1 MTTSRKQRV
10 KEIAYYQFKEF
21 IVVFLYLWVILALF
35 ALHKANILAQE
46 HIEFTAFGFA
56 FINALAL
63 GKVMLVAKELNL
75 ADGFKERPLIYAT
88 LLKSFAFALLLVFF
102 KIVEEFAVDMY
113 HGRSFQEGLSAV
125 GGQSTRVVLSTGL
138 IVFVMLIP
146 FFGFTELSRHFGEGR
161 LATLFLRSRENW
173 IVKPAK
179 SPEPPANVLKGE

>member
-1 MTTSRKQRV
+1 MATSRKRRV
-10 KEIAYYQFKEF
+10 KEIAYHQLKEF
-21 IVVFLYLWVILALF
+21 IVVFLYLWLILALF
-35 ALHKANILAQE
+35 ALHKTIILAQE

-75 ADGFKERPLIYAT
+75 ADNFKERPLIYPT

-102 KIVEEFAVDMY
+102 KIVEDVAVDVY
-113 HGRSFQEGLSAV
+113 HGKSFEESLFV
-125 GGQSTRVVLSTGL
+125 GPNTRVVLSTGL
-138 IVFVMLIP
+138 MVFVLLIP

-173 IVKPAK
+173 IVKPAP
-179 SPEPPANVLKGE
+179 SPEPPASALKAE